1 MRLLVAIAALTGLT
15 LGEPPRAAGPDYVAV
30 LVARS
35 FLQALSERD
44 VKQASDLC
52 AATVNFDGQELSG
65 ARRDRERIAKLVQ
78 DFPAGYRFRTV
89 VFMRYRDAVDR
100 FGPPP
105 KRLRLGEL
113 KRSVV
118 AFGRLP
124 HKGLVVFVKKSQGRW
139 RIVALS
145 D

>member
-1 MRLLVAIAALTGLT
+1 MILLVAIAALSGMP
-15 LGEPPRAAGPDYVAV
+15 LGKSPKATAPDYVAV

-35 FLQALSERD
+35 FLQALTERD
-44 VKQASDLC
+44 VNQALDLC
-52 AATVNFDGQELSG
+52 AVQVNFDGQRISG
-65 ARRDRERIAKLVQ
+65 ARKVRKRIAEIVQ
-78 DFPAGYRFRTV
+78 KFPAGYRFRTV
-89 VFMRYRDAVDR
+89 VFMQYRNAVGR

-105 KRLRLGEL
+105 TRLRPNDL

-124 HKGLVVFVKKSQGRW
+124 HKGLVVFVKKLKGRW
-139 RIVALS
+139 RVVALS